1 MRRIATVVGTG
12 ALLLAMAACGSEV
25 GFGGQPSNKPPAS
38 STPGQPTSDPN
49 VAIPKP
55 PEGGTAIPDKQLDP
69 ASQDMDGYKRLV
81 WTKDNGAT
89 LGTYGREGGCS
100 KVTGEAVEQTDK
112 SIKLLLTEKVPAKPQ
127 ACTMDMR
134 YPPVEV
140 KLAKPLGE
148 RTVSVEQRVEKK

>member
-1 MRRIATVVGTG
+1 M
-12 ALLLAMAACGSEV
+12 LAMAACGSEV
-25 GFGGQPSNKPPAS
+25 GFGGQPSNKPTAT

-49 VAIPKP
+49 IAIPKP

-89 LGTYGREGGCS
+89 VGTYGREGGCS

-148 RTVSVEQRVEKK
+148 RTVSVEQRIEKK